1 MIRIKI
7 CNNDKSAELSLP
19 CKDSEMQYILKRI
32 HAEAEIP
39 PQAFVKEIIHPA
51 ALTLLEGRF
60 VNLDELNFLAK
71 RMESFDKYEL
81 NRFYATVWRKSLMWM
96 NP

>member
-51 ALTLLEGRF
+51 ALTLL
-60 VNLDELNFLAK
+60 
-71 RMESFDKYEL
+71 
-81 NRFYATVWRKSLMWM
+81 
-96 NP
+96 